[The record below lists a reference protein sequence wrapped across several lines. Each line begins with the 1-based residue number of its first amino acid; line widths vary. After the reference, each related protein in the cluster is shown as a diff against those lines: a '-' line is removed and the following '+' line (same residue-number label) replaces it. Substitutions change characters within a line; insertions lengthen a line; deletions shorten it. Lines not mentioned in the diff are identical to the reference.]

1 LEAEVQLADTLIR
14 PIITE
19 KSSTLLGDEATFAFE
34 VGLAAN
40 KFQIK
45 QAIEQFYGV
54 DVVDVRTLVVRG
66 KIKRFGRHMGK
77 RSNWKKAYI
86 TLAEGQSLP
95 IFGEG

>member
-1 LEAEVQLADTLIR
+1 MMLLTDTLLR

-19 KSSTLLGDEATFAFE
+19 KTSGHLGTDTTFAFE
-34 VGLAAN
+34 VGLASN

-54 DVVDVRTLVVRG
+54 EVVKVRTVVVRG
-66 KIKRFGRHMGK
+66 KIKRFGRFHGK

-86 TLAEGQSLP
+86 TLAEGQTLP
-95 IFGEG
+95 IYEA